1 MLKLDKDL
9 GRESDKLGGYG
20 SSSKHPLER
29 SPMQAARGGPYRIRH
44 IEILIIAPARM
55 KPPPRGRFVDRR
67 KWYDKPVI
75 SFGPGP
81 LD

>member
-29 SPMQAARGGPYRIRH
+29 TPMQGARGGPCR
-44 IEILIIAPARM
+44 IEILIISPVRM
-55 KPPPRGRFVDRR
+55 KPPPRGQLVDKR
-67 KWYDKPVI
+67 KWYDKPVV